1 MLGERANMM
10 NDAKHQDDP
19 VWIVET
25 FLRTMEA
32 RDIPGAQALVSDDFE
47 MVFPGGRRPESLADL
62 AHNSGSRYRHVT
74 KAIEGFDVASGN
86 GQASVYCYGTL
97 YGEWHDGRAFEGIRY
112 IDRFTLKGGKIT
124 SQRVWN
130 DSAERRILET

>member
-1 MLGERANMM
+1 MM

-32 RDIPGAQALVSDDFE
+32 RDIPG
-47 MVFPGGRRPESLADL
+47 GRRHESLADL

-97 YGEWHDGRAFEGIRY
+97 YGEWPNGRAFEGIRY
-112 IDRFTLKGGKIT
+112 IDRFTLVGGKIT

-130 DSAERRILET
+130 DSAERRISET